1 MKTAIL
7 TSLDKKIMKLE
18 EELLELRNLKKK
30 ILQIGGDNATSEKKV
45 EV

>member
-18 EELLELRNLKKK
+18 EELTELRNLKKH
-30 ILQIGGDNATSEKKV
+30 ILQIGDDNATSEKKV